1 MEKIKFSKNDF
12 NKNLFDINNI
22 FYISC
27 EKYWDGGYEPSAAL
41 NEKADFYRIANQ
53 FANII
58 KEIVSATDD
67 TLIIGS
73 EISEKGCLF
82 ESWKDLKNYDAYNNL
97 YGLINKK
104 CSYMLNLPDDS
115 NIVDY
120 IVENNFRYFSCIDFY
135 LPKSKAVLQPTCHTE
150 LFIYSKNYDLLLPIV
165 KNILQDYQGFYLK
178 KYISE

>member
-1 MEKIKFSKNDF
+1 
-12 NKNLFDINNI
+12 
-22 FYISC
+22 
-27 EKYWDGGYEPSAAL
+27 
-41 NEKADFYRIANQ
+41 
-53 FANII
+53 
-58 KEIVSATDD
+58 
-67 TLIIGS
+67 
-73 EISEKGCLF
+73 
-82 ESWKDLKNYDAYNNL
+82 
-97 YGLINKK
+97 
-104 CSYMLNLPDDS
+104 MLNLPDDS